1 MNKRKGFAIQ
11 FNWIFILIIG
21 ALIMVFFFTII
32 NKQRTM
38 SQETLNKEM
47 LDYFDNII
55 SGTNVKMGTV
65 ENTSLAGFSLE
76 TSPDFIKVQGSA
88 WEGIAFRNRIVF
100 SPDLIK
106 GDKLITY
113 SDYWSMPYKID
124 YFIYLT
130 SNEVRYIIVDD
141 VSTEE
146 DSVYINQLLNLLPK
160 FTTKEVLGHT
170 SISNIQDKNNYKVR
184 FIFINMEPSSLT
196 SFGDIEDRDFSAINI
211 ITDNTDLDTYGK
223 VNFYKK
229 QDNRLVLDGESYYLG
244 KETLL
249 GAIYAENKDYYNASM
264 AKALEKLDILSEIY
278 KDNAILLKN
287 YCETELKLLNCV
299 DTFDSLLNRLNIIL
313 NNDGITETSFSSIY
327 DASKDISGFNKEL
340 ILNSCP
346 ILY

>member
-1 MNKRKGFAIQ
+1 MNNKKGFAIQ
-11 FNWIFILIIG
+11 FNWIFILIVG
-21 ALIMVFFFTII
+21 ALIMIFFFTII
-32 NKQRTM
+32 NKQRDI
-38 SQETLNKEM
+38 SQESLNKEM

-65 ENTSLAGFSLE
+65 ENTSLAGFSLDV
-76 TSPDFIKVQGSA
+76 SPDYIKIQGST

-130 SNEVRYIIVDD
+130 SNEVRYIIIDD
-141 VSTEE
+141 VTTAE

-170 SISNIQDKNNYKVR
+170 SISTMQDKNNYKIR
-184 FIFINMEPSSLT
+184 FVFINMDPSSLI
-196 SFGDIEDRDFSAINI
+196 SFGNIKERDFSAVNI
-211 ITDNTDLDTYGK
+211 ITDDTDLDSYGTVK
-223 VNFYKK
+223 FYRK
-229 QDNRLVLDGESYYLG
+229 QNNQLVLDGESYYLG

-249 GAIYAENKDYYNASM
+249 GAIYAENHGYYNKSIT
-264 AKALEKLDILSEIY
+264 KALKKLDIISTIY
-278 KDNAILLKN
+278 KDNTILLKQH
-287 YCETELKLLNCV
+287 CETDLNLLNCIG
-299 DTFDSLLNRLNIIL
+299 TFENLLDEIEIIL
-313 NNDGITETSFSSIY
+313 DNDEITESSFSSVY
-327 DASKDISGFNKEL
+327 SSSEDISGLNKEL

>member
-1 MNKRKGFAIQ
+1 MNERKGFAIQ
-11 FNWIFILIIG
+11 FNWIFILIVG

-76 TSPDFIKVQGSA
+76 TSPDFIKIQGST
-88 WEGIAFRNRIVF
+88 WEGMAFRNRIVF
-100 SPDLIK
+100 SPDIIK
-106 GDKLITY
+106 GEKLITY

-130 SNEVRYIIVDD
+130 SNEIRYVVVDD

-170 SISNIQDKNNYKVR
+170 SISNMQDKNNYKVR
-184 FIFINMEPSSLT
+184 FIFINTEPTSLI

-211 ITDNTDLDTYGK
+211 ITDNTDIDTYGK

-229 QDNRLVLDGESYYLG
+229 QDNHLVLDGESYYLG

-249 GAIYAENKDYYNASM
+249 GAIYAENHDYYNISLR
-264 AKALEKLDILSEIY
+264 KAMNKLAIISTIY
-278 KDNAILLKN
+278 KDNTILLKQH
-287 YCETELKLLNCV
+287 CETELKFLNCV
-299 DTFDSLLNRLNIIL
+299 NTLENLLNEIQNIL
-313 NNDGITETSFSSIY
+313 NNDDITETSFSNIY
-327 DASKDISGFNKEL
+327 SSSKDIEGFNKEL

-346 ILY
+346 TLY